1 MPASPALQR
10 DHGTSQEDEQG
21 CPKFLPPMPQRCRQL
36 FITQEVLE
44 GTLEFTGASR
54 KYGAVPGDLRPL
66 TCDDVG
72 SPGVQEVA
80 EGVTDKVFV
89 NLVVKERDPPW
100 YAQPVPLEGCCVLHT
115 PEIDHGAQD
124 EEENPGP
131 APIHAESPNG
141 FQMLYC
147 GPRFGNGIAP
157 SVFNDGCQGE
167 GMGSGD
173 NAGDKGEA
181 LTHEDRRHE
190 AFGSGWG
197 AAVGREVEEAE
208 GEGIREGHVRWGI
221 LEDLPQRTEI
231 GTNGARLPLAKHG
244 GGG

>member
-1 MPASPALQR
+1 M
-10 DHGTSQEDEQG
+10 
-21 CPKFLPPMPQRCRQL
+21 
-36 FITQEVLE
+36 
-44 GTLEFTGASR
+44 
-54 KYGAVPGDLRPL
+54 
-66 TCDDVG
+66 
-72 SPGVQEVA
+72 
-80 EGVTDKVFV
+80 FV
-89 NLVVKERDPPW
+89 DSVIKERDPPW

-124 EEENPGP
+124 EEENPCL
-131 APIHAESPNG
+131 APIHSESSNG

-167 GMGSGD
+167 GMGIGD

-208 GEGIREGHVRWGI
+208 GEGIREGHVRRGI
-221 LEDLPQRTEI
+221 LEDLPQRTEFKLVFPPWAWHLLLRP
-231 GTNGARLPLAKHG
+231 TKPHAPPSTSPHCHPHSRRDNSAQSWTLLNPKNVVSRDHCAAVPAAPSVTTTTREHKHRVVRVVHG
-244 GGG
+244 RGHPRSR